1 MTASPEL
8 IPSLR
13 RATAGNISMLSEFRT
28 DVETFTHIAEARPF
42 DKSVFVVSFSYTAND
57 GEEITEQ
64 YLGTLAELWNDLSWL
79 EAADEIHVRRASAR
93 VARTYELMEG
103 LAACINDDAKKTDAE
118 DARDMLELCHDIEI
132 QLARLDAMRRDF
144 RERHGLNG

>member
-28 DVETFTHIAEARPF
+28 DAETFAHIAEARPF
-42 DKSVFVVSFSYTAND
+42 DKSVFVVSYTYTNGD
-57 GEEITEQ
+57 GAEVTEQ
-64 YLGTLAELWNDLSWL
+64 YLGTLEELVSDLSWL

-103 LAACINDDAKKTDAE
+103 LAASIRDDGQKADAE
-118 DARDMLELCHDIEI
+118 GARDMLELCHDIEI